1 MTHMFVPTS
10 ADDHNQS
17 GDQHQ
22 QPQVGPDQAEAEG
35 ASDPDSSSRYA
46 AVSLVLMLAKL
57 VMHTMQRYKCVL
69 C

>member
-1 MTHMFVPTS
+1 MTHMLGPTS

-35 ASDPDSSSRYA
+35 ASDPESSSRYA
-46 AVSLVLMLAKL
+46 AVLMLAKR
-57 VMHTMQRYKCVL
+57 VMHTMQRHRYVPC
-69 C
+69 